1 MDILMAANPRN
12 YRTQISSYKTIFLP
26 IQEFWKK
33 ENLVQEHD
41 AVLWQVFHTHGKY
54 MKIAQKASYGV
65 IAVDTKGRYLG
76 SALIIESGKKWL
88 IEYVM
93 TNPKQEG
100 KGVGSAVM
108 NCMMKYA
115 KKQNIQFVILNCDPK
130 KNNGQLPAFYGRFGF
145 KKVY

>member
-1 MDILMAANPRN
+1 MDIVMLASPRN
-12 YRTQISSYKTIFLP
+12 YRTQPSSYKTIFLT

-33 ENLVQEHD
+33 EDLVQEHD
-41 AVLWQVFHTHGKY
+41 AVLWQAFHTHGKY
-54 MKIAQKASYGV
+54 MAIVQKVSYA
-65 IAVDTKGRYLG
+65 AVAIDNKKRYLG
-76 SALIIESGKKWL
+76 SALVIESGKKWL

-108 NCMMKYA
+108 NCIMKHA
-115 KKQNIQFVILNCDPK
+115 QKQKIQFVILNCDPK
-130 KNNGQLPAFYGRFGF
+130 KNNGQLPSFYGRFGF